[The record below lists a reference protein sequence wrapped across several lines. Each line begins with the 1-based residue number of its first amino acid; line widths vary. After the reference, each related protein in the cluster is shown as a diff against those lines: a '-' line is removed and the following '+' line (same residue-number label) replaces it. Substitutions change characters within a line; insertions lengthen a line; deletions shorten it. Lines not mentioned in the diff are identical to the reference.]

1 MSARSSSADWS
12 SSTPVLLIAP
22 ATVESAGWTPRA
34 RIRAR
39 PARLRSWREYRH
51 QAGARPPL
59 RGERVRVADA
69 DRPADVRDAVRTG
82 VLRPGARRRCGRA
95 SEHHGDSISPADS
108 AFVRSSRAR
117 AGEQTPPAPSKAIV
131 CRAGGPA
138 GPGRSDRR
146 QGDRPSR
153 AGGTGKAIVRNA
165 AAARSRLGER
175 DRRPREHPGSA
186 RASALSPSARSPMPP
201 RPAKAIVGERRGSR
215 AEHGCCRHQ
224 SAPRVASE
232 AGA

>member
-22 ATVESAGWTPRA
+22 ATVESASWTPRA

-146 QGDRPSR
+146 DSGGAASGMSGGECDRR
-153 AGGTGKAIVRNA
+153 TGRS
-165 AAARSRLGER
+165 ARSR
-175 DRRPREHPGSA
+175 
-186 RASALSPSARSPMPP
+186 SARSDHALG
-201 RPAKAIVGERRGSR
+201 RCGVTARRR
-215 AEHGCCRHQ
+215 
-224 SAPRVASE
+224 
-232 AGA
+232 